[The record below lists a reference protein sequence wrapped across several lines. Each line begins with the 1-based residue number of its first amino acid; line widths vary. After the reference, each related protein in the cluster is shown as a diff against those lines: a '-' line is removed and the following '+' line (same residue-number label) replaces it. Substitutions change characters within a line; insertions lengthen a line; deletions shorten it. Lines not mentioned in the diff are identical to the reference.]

1 MPGPGRGLG
10 AVVLL
15 AVLVAVLL
23 FGDDGAQEDSPPGTG
38 SSAEPESV
46 VSAEVLRV
54 VDGDTIEVDLDGR
67 EEDVRLIGVDTP
79 ETVKPG
85 EPVQCFGPQASE
97 FAKSVLEDET
107 VRLEFDRELRDVY
120 DRLLAYVFVE
130 DRFVNAELI
139 EGGFA
144 RTLEIEPN
152 TSRAAQLARLEAAAG
167 AAGRGLWGAC

>member
-23 FGDDGAQEDSPPGTG
+23 FEGEGSEDGIAPDAASYELGG
-38 SSAEPESV
+38 R
-46 VSAEVLRV
+46 VSGEVLRV
-54 VDGDTIEVDLDGR
+54 VDGDTIEVNVEGR

-97 FAKSVLEDET
+97 FTKRVLEGET

-120 DRLLAYVFVE
+120 DRLLAYVYVGE
-130 DRFVNAELI
+130 RFVNADLI
-139 EGGFA
+139 DGGFA

-152 TSRAAQLARLEAAAG
+152 TSRAAELARLQQAAG